1 MKKILSLLSLLMLFV
16 MTASADTVVLSTPT
30 SSAKTHSD
38 ADGIITITD
47 VNKTD
52 GVQKGSGTLAYDGGS
67 ATPMKLSGS
76 REFSLSYSSEV
87 TINKVTLYATDNKND
102 GNTYTLGTSSS
113 DKTSL
118 GNLPVKG
125 STPLKV
131 DITGKTGLYATTQFL
146 AVIVVEYSSTAPSL
160 TVSPKELS
168 FSLNPSV
175 TTKTQSFTL
184 TGKNLTDGNYDIS
197 VPSVTGLTVTPT
209 QFTVAE
215 GAVSQEVQV
224 TYAST
229 EAVAK
234 ATADITATV
243 GEQTAKVTL
252 SYQSRAVAYTQST
265 VSDAAVWD
273 WGKLT
278 ETVELSGETTPAKD
292 SEFLL
297 ADLDDRINFVE
308 DFGDA
313 KALKM
318 QVMQFPSRAGYAQGN
333 IIKFKTSVPGTLDV
347 DFSNTGKDRPYRYLN
362 VNGENTTFK
371 SNTADKVSATG
382 ISIPAGDVVLK
393 GYIPDAADPQSREGD
408 VVGETMLRW
417 YKITFTPKA
426 FDATFDFAN
435 NPQSWP
441 VSADITDYE
450 TGKVTDLTVSNV
462 KLTAIQNNEY
472 MGNILYKADGS
483 SPAVFRVGKFNAFKL
498 TAPEGKALVGVAVTM
513 ATDGQAFDFEAS
525 NGAIA
530 ANAWTGNATEV
541 TFTTSN
547 NRQIAKIEITLADE
561 NSETIKPAAAVEAAT
576 IAEFLALEDGKE
588 VKLTLTDARV
598 NGVNGGSYYVEDA
611 TGALVIKGVAL
622 TTGTK
627 LNGYILGTKSIDG
640 SVDMD
645 KVIVEH
651 QLTSTDATT
660 FAATPAT
667 LEGTV
672 MAVNAAGAQANYGKL
687 ITVENVTISGGNNKT
702 LTNPSGNTIKARD
715 YMGVLPM
722 GFEWPAKASKLTG
735 ILVYYVTGW
744 YLMPISADAI
754 VPYVQPT
761 EVTFDFENNNLG
773 LTYGEGGASD
783 PAAKLNAGNLAGKI
797 LNQGDVKMTF
807 VNTPTMPTRYFYT
820 SSKQTPHLQMIKDAK
835 MRITAPEGY
844 AVTKVS
850 FTQNLPTSSSNFVK
864 LEVDRGEGSFD
875 EDTKK
880 IWSGNATSVRFN
892 STGATYINK
901 IVVNIAPVNTET
913 VTPAANTYDTEAN
926 GLAEFNAETLAN
938 GTTLKLNLT
947 NAVVTA
953 GMVNEWGHYIQ
964 DATSAAHFY
973 CTGLDL
979 HVGDIINGFIYVTK
993 AGNSTGNPG
1002 HRIAM
1007 AEDTNAENIVVTTGG
1022 VNTLHTATLDNVKSD
1037 ALIAQVV
1044 KLENVTVKGSK
1055 ADVATI
1061 SKEGTESTLEIKNDK
1076 LNYAPYIYQEDMS
1089 TLDIADAT
1097 VTGILFYSNFTKS
1110 EMKLYPIS
1118 IENNGTVGIRTVGAD
1133 NENVQIYNLQGV
1145 RLNQLQRGLNIVNG
1159 KKIVVK

>member
-1 MKKILSLLSLLMLFV
+1 MLFV
-16 MTASADTVVLSTPT
+16 MTASADTATFSMAKKWTST
-30 SSAKTHSD
+30 S
-38 ADGIITITD
+38 
-47 VNKTD
+47 
-52 GVQKGSGTLAYDGGS
+52 
-67 ATPMKLSGS
+67 
-76 REFSLSYSSEV
+76 
-87 TINKVTLYATDNKND
+87 ATDNGVTVTFSDVVGNAQTGYFKFTK
-102 GNTYTLGTSSS
+102 GNTLTINAGTNVISAVTITATATDKNSKKGAVSVDKGTITHSPDNVETTWEGSESVIVITNSSS
-113 DKTSL
+113 GGDWRVAS
-118 GNLPVKG
+118 
-125 STPLKV
+125 
-131 DITGKTGLYATTQFL
+131 
-146 AVIVVEYSSTAPSL
+146 IVVTFAAGTAPSL

-175 TTKTQSFTL
+175 PTKTQSFTL
-184 TGKNLTDGNYDIS
+184 TGKNLTDGTYDLA

-278 ETVELSGETTPAKD
+278 ETVELTGETTPAKD

-347 DFSNTGKDRPYRYLN
+347 DFCNTGKDRPYRYLN

-441 VSADITDYE
+441 VSTEIADYE

-462 KLTAIQNNEY
+462 KLTAIRNNESV
-472 MGNILYKADGS
+472 GNILYKADGS
-483 SPAVFRVGKFNAFKL
+483 SPAMFRVGKFNAFKL

-525 NGAIA
+525 NGAIV

-660 FAATPAT
+660 FVATAAT

-702 LTNPSGNTIKARD
+702 LTDPSGNTIKARD
-715 YMGVLPM
+715 YMGVLPL

-744 YLMPISADAI
+744 YLMPISAEAI

-761 EVTFDFENNNLG
+761 EVTFDFTSADFRGNVGTSAADKAGWILNE
-773 LTYGEGGASD
+773 TQASD
-783 PAAKLNAGNLAGKI
+783 FVSIQITAGSSCSRINE
-797 LNQGDVKMTF
+797 
-807 VNTPTMPTRYFYT
+807 T
-820 SSKQTPHLQMIKDAK
+820 SSKPACLTMDKEFSSMTIK
-835 MRITAPEGY
+835 APEGY
-844 AVTKVS
+844 AITKVE
-850 FTQNLPTSSSNFVK
+850 FTTQSETGKVNFTPSSGS
-864 LEVDRGEGSFD
+864 LEDKVW
-875 EDTKK
+875 T
-880 IWSGNATSVRFN
+880 GNAEGVRFN
-892 STGATYINK
+892 TTLIHYLNTAKVTLAEKNGETTALPAINYIECA
-901 IVVNIAPVNTET
+901 NIA
-913 VTPAANTYDTEAN
+913 A
-926 GLAEFNAETLAN
+926 FNALDN
-938 GTTLKLNLT
+938 GTYAKVTLTDAEVIGKSGDNYS
-947 NAVVTA
+947 NVWV
-953 GMVNEWGHYIQ
+953 Q
-964 DATSAAHFY
+964 DATGGCWIQYSSLFALLEEKTKLNGYFY
-973 CTGLDL
+973 VVKRYANNNNQMKET
-979 HVGDIINGFIYVTK
+979 
-993 AGNSTGNPG
+993 
-1002 HRIAM
+1002 
-1007 AEDTNAENIVVTTGG
+1007 EDTPKSVFSAEEISDYTMIEGTIAE
-1022 VNTLHTATLDNVKSD
+1022 VNKPENMNR
-1037 ALIAQVV
+1037 VV
-1044 KLENVTVKGSK
+1044 KISGAKFVATSATAGTLTQGETTLAVSKGAATQPMQLNKLADQTWVKDETTYENVTVIGIILNKNS
-1055 ADVATI
+1055 
-1061 SKEGTESTLEIKNDK
+1061 GTD
-1076 LNYAPYIYQEDMS
+1076 QH
-1089 TLDIADAT
+1089 
-1097 VTGILFYSNFTKS
+1097 IL
-1110 EMKLYPIS
+1110 PIS
-1118 IENNGTVGIRTVGAD
+1118 MTTTTGIRTVGAAD

>member
-16 MTASADTVVLSTPT
+16 MTASADTVVLSAPT

-47 VNKTD
+47 ATD
-52 GVQKGSGTLAYDGGS
+52 NTGIQVGSGKLDYDGGS
-67 ATPMKLSGS
+67 ATPMKLSGT
-76 REFSLSYSSEV
+76 RQFNLSYSAAV
-87 TINKVTLYATDNKND
+87 TVTKVWLYATNAKASTASDYKA
-102 GNTYTLGTSSS
+102 GTIGLDSK
-113 DKTSL
+113 DRTSL
-118 GNLPVKG
+118 GNLPEKG
-125 STPLKV
+125 ATPLKV
-131 DITGKTGLYATTQFL
+131 DITGKAGLNANTQFL

-184 TGKNLTDGNYDIS
+184 TGKNLTDGTYDLA

-215 GAVSQEVQV
+215 GAVSHEVQV

-229 EAVAK
+229 EDVAK

-265 VSDAAVWD
+265 VSDAAAWD
-273 WGKLT
+273 WSKVTGS
-278 ETVELSGETTPAKD
+278 VELTAETTPTKED
-292 SEFLL
+292 EFLL
-297 ADLDDRINFVE
+297 ADVDDRVE
-308 DFGDA
+308 FPAAFGDA
-313 KALKM
+313 KALM
-318 QVMQFPSRAGYAQGN
+318 MTGFQYPTHSAGYAQGKT
-333 IIKFKTSVPGTLDV
+333 IKFKTSVPGVLTV
-347 DFSNTGKDRPYRYLN
+347 EFSNTGTSDRPDRYLN
-362 VNGENTTFK
+362 VNGVNTTFK
-371 SNTADKVSATG
+371 SKNTDKVTATD
-382 ISIPAGDVVLK
+382 INVPAGEVVLM
-393 GYIPDAADPQSREGD
+393 GNMVDTGAGSGFTPN
-408 VVGETMLRW
+408 MLRW

-441 VSADITDYE
+441 VSTEIADYE

-462 KLTAIQNNEY
+462 KLTAIRNNEY

-483 SPAVFRVGKFNAFKL
+483 SPAMFRVGKFNAFKL

-627 LNGYILGTKSIDG
+627 LNGYILGTKSVDS

-645 KVIVEH
+645 NVIVEH

-660 FAATPAT
+660 FAATAAT

-672 MAVNAAGAQANYGKL
+672 MAVNAVGAQANYGKL

-702 LTNPSGNTIKARD
+702 LTDPSGNTIKARD

-735 ILVYYVTGW
+735 VLVYYVTGW
-744 YLMPISADAI
+744 YLMPISAEAI

-761 EVTFDFENNNLG
+761 EVTFDFTDTESDLVFG
-773 LTYGEGGASD
+773 KGGTAD
-783 PAAKLNAGNLAGKI
+783 EQNAGDLAGKGVVRD
-797 LNQGDVKMTF
+797 NVTMTV
-807 VNTPTMPTRYFYT
+807 VNSP
-820 SSKQTPHLQMIKDAK
+820 S
-835 MRITAPEGY
+835 ITARCFYLASKGYHFQLGTKNCKLRLTAPTGY
-844 AVTKVS
+844 AITGIE
-850 FTQNLPTSSSNFVK
+850 FTQNGAATSNYLKFD
-864 LEVDRGEGSFD
+864 VDKGEGALTD
-875 EDTKK
+875 INEGKRT
-880 IWSGNATSVRFN
+880 WTGNATSVRFN
-892 STGATYINK
+892 TTGATYINQIK
-901 IVVNIAPVNTET
+901 VTLAAVNEQT
-913 VTPAANTYDTEAN
+913 VTPAADAYTTEVST
-926 GLAEFNAETLAN
+926 LAELNALPANTLV
-938 GTTLKLNLT
+938 KLNL
-947 NAVVTA
+947 NNVIVTTEFA
-953 GMVNEWGHYIQ
+953 NKLGYYIQ
-964 DATSAAHFY
+964 DATAGTALY
-973 CTGLDL
+973 ATGLSFNLNDVL
-979 HVGDIINGFIYVTK
+979 NGYVYLNRADNEQK
-993 AGNSTGNPG
+993 NPG
-1002 HRIAM
+1002 NRVAM
-1007 AEDTNAENIVVTTGG
+1007 AEDTNADNIQVTANGSFTPVEGATVAAVSVSENICKVVQF
-1022 VNTLHTATLDNVKSD
+1022 NNVK
-1037 ALIAQVV
+1037 VV
-1044 KLENVTVKGSK
+1044 GSSK
-1055 ADVATI
+1055 TAATI
-1061 SKEGTESTLEIKNDK
+1061 TDSAEGTIKISNAGNNFSTSV
-1076 LNYAPYIYQEDMS
+1076 YTEDLSSMN
-1089 TLDIADAT
+1089 IADAT
-1097 VTGILFYSNFTKS
+1097 VVGVLVATASGNQ
-1110 EMKLYPIS
+1110 LYPIS
-1118 IENNGTVGIRTVGAD
+1118 IVDNGTVGISTVGAA

>member
-16 MTASADTVVLSTPT
+16 MTASADTVVLSTAAT
-30 SSAKTHSD
+30 DKIKTHSD
-38 ADGIITITD
+38 ADGIVTITD

-52 GVQKGSGTLAYDGGS
+52 GIQKGSGSLAYDGAS

-76 REFSLSYSSEV
+76 REFSLSYSSAV
-87 TINKVTLYATDNKND
+87 TINKVTLYATDNKAD
-102 GNTYTLGTSSS
+102 GTTYTIGTSSS

-118 GNLPVKG
+118 GNLAAKG
-125 STPLKV
+125 ATPLKV
-131 DITGKTGLYATTQFL
+131 DITGKTGLCASVQFL
-146 AVIVVEYSSTAPSL
+146 AVIVVEYTSTAPSL

-175 TTKTQSFTL
+175 PTKTQSFTL
-184 TGKNLTDGNYDIS
+184 TGKNLTNGTYDIS

-229 EAVAK
+229 EDVAK

-243 GEQTAKVTL
+243 GEQTAKMTL

-265 VSDAAVWD
+265 VSDAAAWD
-273 WGKLT
+273 WTKVTGS
-278 ETVELSGETTPAKD
+278 VELTAETTPTKED
-292 SEFLL
+292 EFLL
-297 ADLDDRINFVE
+297 ADVDDRVE
-308 DFGDA
+308 FPAAFGDA
-313 KALKM
+313 KALM
-318 QVMQFPSRAGYAQGN
+318 MTGFQFPTNSAGYAQGKT
-333 IIKFKTSVPGTLDV
+333 IKFKTSVPGVLTV
-347 DFSNTGKDRPYRYLN
+347 EFSNTGTSDRPDRYLN
-362 VNGENTTFK
+362 VNGVNTTFK
-371 SNTADKVSATG
+371 SKNTDKVTATDINVPTG
-382 ISIPAGDVVLK
+382 EVVLM
-393 GYIPDAADPQSREGD
+393 GNMVDTGAESGFTPN
-408 VVGETMLRW
+408 MLRW

-441 VSADITDYE
+441 VSTEIADYE

-462 KLTAIQNNEY
+462 KLTAIQNNEFV
-472 MGNILYKADGS
+472 GNILYKADNT
-483 SPAVFRVGKFNAFKL
+483 SPAMFRVGKFNAFKL

-541 TFTTSN
+541 TFTTSV

-627 LNGYILGTKSIDG
+627 LNGYILGTKSIDS

-645 KVIVEH
+645 NVIVEH

-660 FAATPAT
+660 FAATAAT

-702 LTNPSGNTIKARD
+702 LTDPSGNTIKARD

-735 ILVYYVTGW
+735 VLVYYVTGW

-761 EVTFDFENNNLG
+761 EMTFDFTLEGDQSLRGYVGTAMTDPNGYIYNETYTVDGTSLQITGGSAPSRIYKDANRGVNLVTYKEYTT
-773 LTYGEGGASD
+773 LTFKA
-783 PAAKLNAGNLAGKI
+783 PAGYAITNITFTAAGNSNI
-797 LNQGDVKMTF
+797 N
-807 VNTPTMPTRYFYT
+807 
-820 SSKQTPHLQMIKDAK
+820 
-835 MRITAPEGY
+835 
-844 AVTKVS
+844 
-850 FTQNLPTSSSNFVK
+850 NFVASS
-864 LEVDRGEGSFD
+864 GEISGMKW
-875 EDTKK
+875 T
-880 IWSGNATSVRFN
+880 GNADGVRFKQGGTSYLAN
-892 STGATYINK
+892 AIVTLAVKDLETATLPAIEY
-901 IVVNIAPVNTET
+901 VECSNIA
-913 VTPAANTYDTEAN
+913 A
-926 GLAEFNAETLAN
+926 FNALAN
-938 GTTLKLNLT
+938 GTYAKVTLTDAELT
-947 NAVVTA
+947 GISADGYST
-953 GMVNEWGHYIQ
+953 MWIQ
-964 DATSAAHFY
+964 DATGGCLIQYVSLINKYLTPNNKVNGYFY
-973 CTGLDL
+973 VVKRT
-979 HVGDIINGFIYVTK
+979 
-993 AGNSTGNPG
+993 ASGNPQMKETEATPESEFTQTPFG
-1002 HRIAM
+1002 EPTMIEGTL
-1007 AEDTNAENIVVTTGG
+1007 AEVADPANLNKVVKVSG
-1022 VNTLHTATLDNVKSD
+1022 VSFTATSATAGKLTQGETSVTVNNGAANANQLLHMITDTWVKD
-1037 ALIAQVV
+1037 ET
-1044 KLENVTVKGSK
+1044 KLENVTVVGIY
-1055 ADVATI
+1055 VAT
-1061 SKEGTESTLEIKNDK
+1061 SAT
-1076 LNYAPYIYQEDMS
+1076 AYQ
-1089 TLDIADAT
+1089 L
-1097 VTGILFYSNFTKS
+1097 L
-1110 EMKLYPIS
+1110 PIS
-1118 IENNGTVGIRTVGAD
+1118 MTATTGIRTVGAD